1 MLKTE
6 IVELTLKGFCIH
18 WVKDNPYKE
27 LSHLADPV
35 NINFII
41 YNTIFLVFFLF
52 SSLFHGLLQEY

>member
-1 MLKTE
+1 MLKME
-6 IVELTLKGFCIH
+6 IVELTLKGFCIY

-52 SSLFHGLLQEY
+52 SSFHGLLQEY